1 MSFRARVAV
10 LVALVV
16 AIAVACVAG
25 SFLYLARG
33 QAVESIDS
41 KLRLRA
47 SAVIQLSEKVGRL
60 REFDRRMFGDYA
72 PDDVLLQ
79 VFDDNRRIWASNVEP
94 LPILPEDLLVAQ
106 RKISSRISTTEI
118 AGYRMR
124 VLTLP
129 LRTPGR
135 AAMIA
140 RPMDEVDAQLAG
152 LARMSIQIFVIGVAG
167 SGLIG
172 FVVAGRVVRPVRR
185 LTEAAT
191 RVAETQ
197 NVDQPIDIKRDDEF
211 GQLASSFN
219 EMLGALSLSREQQ
232 HRLVTDASHE
242 LRTPITSLRTNLEY
256 MQRNSSIEEDERRL
270 ILDDVLFELD
280 ELTGLVTELVDLA
293 TDQHHMGEAECIE
306 LDELVDAVVQRH
318 RRRTSYNIVYT
329 ATSSQIMAAPGLVE
343 RAVSNMVDN
352 ALKWNP
358 PDSSVQVRV
367 ENGSV
372 IVSDSG
378 PGIPVEEH
386 EQVFERFYRT
396 EGARSL
402 PGSGLGLSIVRH
414 VAESFGGQAR
424 IIDDGQPGTTIELS
438 FPPVG

>member
-47 SAVIQLSEKVGRL
+47 SAVIQLSEKFGRL

-94 LPILPEDLLVAQ
+94 LPILPENLLVAQ

-135 AAMIA
+135 AAMVA

-152 LARMSIQIFVIGVAG
+152 LWRMSIQIFVIGVAG

-185 LTEAAT
+185 LTEAAK

-197 NVDQPIDIKRDDEF
+197 NVDQPIDVKRDDEF

-219 EMLGALSLSREQQ
+219 EMMGALSLSREQQ

-329 ATSSQIMAAPGLVE
+329 ATSSQIIAAPALVE

-396 EGARSL
+396 EGARSF

>member
-10 LVALVV
+10 LVASVV

-41 KLRLRA
+41 KLRSRA
-47 SAVIQLSEKVGRL
+47 STVIQLGEKFGRL
-60 REFDRRMFGDYA
+60 REFDRRMFGEYA

-79 VFDDNRRIWASNVEP
+79 IFDDSRRIWASNVEP
-94 LPILPEDLLVAQ
+94 LPIRPENLLVAQ
-106 RKISSRISTTEI
+106 RKISSRIATTEI

-152 LARMSIQIFVIGVAG
+152 LWRMSIQIFVIGVAG

-197 NVDQPIDIKRDDEF
+197 NVDQPIDVKRDDEF

-329 ATSSQIMAAPGLVE
+329 ATSSQVMAAPALVE

-396 EGARSL
+396 EGARSF

>member
-47 SAVIQLSEKVGRL
+47 SAVIQLSEKFGRL

-94 LPILPEDLLVAQ
+94 LPILPENLLVAQ

-124 VLTLP
+124 VLTIP

-135 AAMIA
+135 AAMVA

-152 LARMSIQIFVIGVAG
+152 LWRMSIQIFVIGVAG

-329 ATSSQIMAAPGLVE
+329 ATSSQVMAAPALVE

-396 EGARSL
+396 EGARSF

>member
-47 SAVIQLSEKVGRL
+47 SAVIQLSEKFGRP

-94 LPILPEDLLVAQ
+94 LPILPENLLVAQ

-135 AAMIA
+135 AAMVA

-152 LARMSIQIFVIGVAG
+152 LWRMSIQIFVIGVAG

-219 EMLGALSLSREQQ
+219 EMLGALSISREQQ

-329 ATSSQIMAAPGLVE
+329 ATSSQIIAAPALVE

-372 IVSDSG
+372 IVSDNG

>member
-47 SAVIQLSEKVGRL
+47 SAVIQLSEKFGRL

-94 LPILPEDLLVAQ
+94 LPILPENLLVAQ

-135 AAMIA
+135 AAMVA

-152 LARMSIQIFVIGVAG
+152 LWRMSIQIFVIGVAG

-219 EMLGALSLSREQQ
+219 EMLGALSISREQQ

-329 ATSSQIMAAPGLVE
+329 ATSSQIIAAPALVE

-372 IVSDSG
+372 IVSDNG

-402 PGSGLGLSIVRH
+402 PGSGLGLSIVQH

>member
-10 LVALVV
+10 LVASVV

-47 SAVIQLSEKVGRL
+47 SAVIQLSEKFGRL

-94 LPILPEDLLVAQ
+94 LPILPENLLVAQ

-135 AAMIA
+135 AAMVA

-152 LARMSIQIFVIGVAG
+152 LWRMSIQIFVIGVAG

-219 EMLGALSLSREQQ
+219 EMLGALSISREQQ

-329 ATSSQIMAAPGLVE
+329 ATSSQIIAAPALVE

-372 IVSDSG
+372 IVSDNG

>member
-10 LVALVV
+10 LVASVV

-41 KLRLRA
+41 KLRSRA
-47 SAVIQLSEKVGRL
+47 STVIQLGEKFGRL
-60 REFDRRMFGDYA
+60 REFDRRMFGEYA

-79 VFDDNRRIWASNVEP
+79 IFDDSRRIWASNVEP
-94 LPILPEDLLVAQ
+94 LPIRPENLLVAQ
-106 RKISSRISTTEI
+106 RKISSRIATTEI

-152 LARMSIQIFVIGVAG
+152 LWRMSIQIFVIGVAG

-172 FVVAGRVVRPVRR
+172 FVVAGRVGRPVRR

-197 NVDQPIDIKRDDEF
+197 NVDQPIDVKRDDEF

-219 EMLGALSLSREQQ
+219 EMMGALSLSREQQ

-329 ATSSQIMAAPGLVE
+329 ATSSQVMAAPALVE

-396 EGARSL
+396 EGARSF

>member
-47 SAVIQLSEKVGRL
+47 SAVIQLSEKFSRL

-94 LPILPEDLLVAQ
+94 LPILPENLLVAQ

-135 AAMIA
+135 AAMVA

-152 LARMSIQIFVIGVAG
+152 LWRMSIQIFVIGVAG

-219 EMLGALSLSREQQ
+219 EMLGALSISREQQ

-329 ATSSQIMAAPGLVE
+329 ATSSQIIAAPALVE

-372 IVSDSG
+372 IVSDNG

>member
-1 MSFRARVAV
+1 
-10 LVALVV
+10 
-16 AIAVACVAG
+16 
-25 SFLYLARG
+25 
-33 QAVESIDS
+33 
-41 KLRLRA
+41 
-47 SAVIQLSEKVGRL
+47 
-60 REFDRRMFGDYA
+60 
-72 PDDVLLQ
+72 
-79 VFDDNRRIWASNVEP
+79 
-94 LPILPEDLLVAQ
+94 
-106 RKISSRISTTEI
+106 
-118 AGYRMR
+118 
-124 VLTLP
+124 
-129 LRTPGR
+129 
-135 AAMIA
+135 
-140 RPMDEVDAQLAG
+140 
-152 LARMSIQIFVIGVAG
+152 
-167 SGLIG
+167 
-172 FVVAGRVVRPVRR
+172 
-185 LTEAAT
+185 
-191 RVAETQ
+191 
-197 NVDQPIDIKRDDEF
+197 
-211 GQLASSFN
+211 
-219 EMLGALSLSREQQ
+219 
-232 HRLVTDASHE
+232 
-242 LRTPITSLRTNLEY
+242 

-329 ATSSQIMAAPGLVE
+329 ATSSQIMAAPALVE

-396 EGARSL
+396 EGARSF

>member
-47 SAVIQLSEKVGRL
+47 SAVIQLSEKFGRL

-94 LPILPEDLLVAQ
+94 LPILPENLLVAQ

-135 AAMIA
+135 AAMVA

-152 LARMSIQIFVIGVAG
+152 LWRMSIQIFVIGVAG

-329 ATSSQIMAAPGLVE
+329 ATSSQIIAAPALVE

-367 ENGSV
+367 ENGSG
-372 IVSDSG
+372 IVSDNG

>member
-47 SAVIQLSEKVGRL
+47 SAVIQLSEKFGRL

-79 VFDDNRRIWASNVEP
+79 VFDDNRRIWASKVEP
-94 LPILPEDLLVAQ
+94 LPILPENLLVAQ
-106 RKISSRISTTEI
+106 RKISSRIATTEI

-124 VLTLP
+124 VLTIP

-135 AAMIA
+135 AAMVA

-152 LARMSIQIFVIGVAG
+152 LWRMSIQIFVIGVAG

-329 ATSSQIMAAPGLVE
+329 ATSSQIIAAPALVE

-372 IVSDSG
+372 IVSDNG
-378 PGIPVEEH
+378 PGIPVEKH

-424 IIDDGQPGTTIELS
+424 IIDDGQPGTSIELS

>member
-47 SAVIQLSEKVGRL
+47 SAVIQLSEKFGRL

-94 LPILPEDLLVAQ
+94 LPILPENLLVAQ

-124 VLTLP
+124 VLTIP

-135 AAMIA
+135 AAMVA

-152 LARMSIQIFVIGVAG
+152 LWRMSIQIFVIGVAG

-197 NVDQPIDIKRDDEF
+197 NVDQPIDVKRDDEF

-329 ATSSQIMAAPGLVE
+329 ATSSQVMAAPALVE

-396 EGARSL
+396 EGARSF

>member
-47 SAVIQLSEKVGRL
+47 SAVIQLSEKFGQL
-60 REFDRRMFGDYA
+60 REFDRRMFGEYA

-79 VFDDNRRIWASNVEP
+79 IFDDSRRIWASNVEP
-94 LPILPEDLLVAQ
+94 LPIRPENLLVAQ
-106 RKISSRISTTEI
+106 RKISSRIATTEI

-152 LARMSIQIFVIGVAG
+152 LWRMSIQIFVIGVAG

-185 LTEAAT
+185 LTEAAK

-197 NVDQPIDIKRDDEF
+197 NVDQPIDVKRDDEF

-329 ATSSQIMAAPGLVE
+329 ATSSQVMAAPALVE

-396 EGARSL
+396 EGARSF

>member
-47 SAVIQLSEKVGRL
+47 SAVIQLSEKFGRL
-60 REFDRRMFGDYA
+60 REFDRRMFGEYA

-79 VFDDNRRIWASNVEP
+79 IFDDSRRIWASNVEP
-94 LPILPEDLLVAQ
+94 LPIRPENLLVAQ
-106 RKISSRISTTEI
+106 RKISSRIVTTEI

-152 LARMSIQIFVIGVAG
+152 LWRMSIQIFVIGVAG

-197 NVDQPIDIKRDDEF
+197 TVDQPIDIKRDDEF

-329 ATSSQIMAAPGLVE
+329 ATSSQVMAAPALVE

-396 EGARSL
+396 EGARSF

>member
-10 LVALVV
+10 LVASVV

-41 KLRLRA
+41 KLRSRA
-47 SAVIQLSEKVGRL
+47 SAVIQLGEKFGRL
-60 REFDRRMFGDYA
+60 REFDRRMFGEYA

-79 VFDDNRRIWASNVEP
+79 IFDDSRRIWASNVEP
-94 LPILPEDLLVAQ
+94 LPIRPENLLVAQ
-106 RKISSRISTTEI
+106 RKISSRIATTEI

-152 LARMSIQIFVIGVAG
+152 LWRMSIQIFVIGVAG

-197 NVDQPIDIKRDDEF
+197 NVDQPIDVKRDDEF

-219 EMLGALSLSREQQ
+219 EMMGALSLSREQQ

-329 ATSSQIMAAPGLVE
+329 ATSSQVMAAPALVE

-396 EGARSL
+396 EGARSF

>member
-41 KLRLRA
+41 KLRSRA
-47 SAVIQLSEKVGRL
+47 SAVIQLSEKFGRL

-94 LPILPEDLLVAQ
+94 LPILPENLLVAQ

-135 AAMIA
+135 AAMVA

-152 LARMSIQIFVIGVAG
+152 LWRMSIQIFVIGVAG

-219 EMLGALSLSREQQ
+219 EMLGALSISREQQ

-329 ATSSQIMAAPGLVE
+329 ATSSQIIAAPALVE

-372 IVSDSG
+372 RVSDNG

>member
-47 SAVIQLSEKVGRL
+47 SAVIQLSEKFGRL

-94 LPILPEDLLVAQ
+94 LPILPENLLVAQ

-135 AAMIA
+135 AAMVA

-152 LARMSIQIFVIGVAG
+152 LWRMSIQIFVIGVAG

-219 EMLGALSLSREQQ
+219 EMLGALSISREQQ

-329 ATSSQIMAAPGLVE
+329 ATSSQIIAAPALVE

-372 IVSDSG
+372 IVSDNG

-396 EGARSL
+396 EGARSF

>member
-47 SAVIQLSEKVGRL
+47 SAVIQLSEKFGQL

-94 LPILPEDLLVAQ
+94 LPILPENLLVAQ

-135 AAMIA
+135 AAMVA

-152 LARMSIQIFVIGVAG
+152 LWRMSIQIFVIGVAG

-219 EMLGALSLSREQQ
+219 EMLGALSISREQQ

-329 ATSSQIMAAPGLVE
+329 ATSSQIIAAPALVE

-372 IVSDSG
+372 RVSDNG

>member
-47 SAVIQLSEKVGRL
+47 SAVIQLSEKFGRL

-94 LPILPEDLLVAQ
+94 LPILPENLLVAQ

-135 AAMIA
+135 AAMVA

-152 LARMSIQIFVIGVAG
+152 LWRMSIQIFVIGVAG

-219 EMLGALSLSREQQ
+219 EMLGALSISREQQ

-329 ATSSQIMAAPGLVE
+329 ATSSQIIAAPALVE

-372 IVSDSG
+372 RVSDNG

-414 VAESFGGQAR
+414 VAESFGGLAR

>member
-47 SAVIQLSEKVGRL
+47 SAVIQLSEKFGRL

-94 LPILPEDLLVAQ
+94 LPILPENLLVAQ

-135 AAMIA
+135 AAMVA

-152 LARMSIQIFVIGVAG
+152 LWRMSIQIFVIGVAG

-329 ATSSQIMAAPGLVE
+329 ATSSQVMAAPALVE

-372 IVSDSG
+372 IVSDNG

-424 IIDDGQPGTTIELS
+424 IIDDGQPGTSIELS

>member
-10 LVALVV
+10 LVASVV

-41 KLRLRA
+41 KLRSRA
-47 SAVIQLSEKVGRL
+47 SAVIQLGEKFGRL
-60 REFDRRMFGDYA
+60 REFDRRMFGEYA

-79 VFDDNRRIWASNVEP
+79 IFDDSRRIWASNVEP
-94 LPILPEDLLVAQ
+94 LPILPENLLVAQ

-135 AAMIA
+135 AAMVA

-152 LARMSIQIFVIGVAG
+152 LWRMSIQIFVIGVAG

-329 ATSSQIMAAPGLVE
+329 ATSSQVMAAPALVE

-396 EGARSL
+396 EGARSF

>member
-47 SAVIQLSEKVGRL
+47 SAVIQLSEKFGRL

-94 LPILPEDLLVAQ
+94 LPILPENLLVAQ

-135 AAMIA
+135 AAMVA

-152 LARMSIQIFVIGVAG
+152 LWRMSIQIFVIGVAG

-219 EMLGALSLSREQQ
+219 EMLGALSISREQQ

-329 ATSSQIMAAPGLVE
+329 ATSSQIIAAPALVE

>member
-47 SAVIQLSEKVGRL
+47 SAVIQLSEKFGRL

-94 LPILPEDLLVAQ
+94 LPILPENLLVAQ

-135 AAMIA
+135 AAMGA

-152 LARMSIQIFVIGVAG
+152 LWRMSIQIFVIGVAG

-219 EMLGALSLSREQQ
+219 EMLGALSISREQQ

-329 ATSSQIMAAPGLVE
+329 ATSSQIIAAPALVE

-372 IVSDSG
+372 IVSDNG

>member
-47 SAVIQLSEKVGRL
+47 SAVIQLSEKFGRL

-94 LPILPEDLLVAQ
+94 LPILPENLLVAQ

-135 AAMIA
+135 AAMVA

-152 LARMSIQIFVIGVAG
+152 LWRMSIQIFVIGVAG

-329 ATSSQIMAAPGLVE
+329 ATSSQVMAAPALVE

-372 IVSDSG
+372 IVSDNG

>member
-47 SAVIQLSEKVGRL
+47 SAVIQLSEKFGRL

-94 LPILPEDLLVAQ
+94 LPILPENLLVAQ

-135 AAMIA
+135 AAMVA

-152 LARMSIQIFVIGVAG
+152 LWRMSIQIFVIGVAG

-329 ATSSQIMAAPGLVE
+329 ATSSQIIAAPALVE

-396 EGARSL
+396 EGARSF

>member
-47 SAVIQLSEKVGRL
+47 SAVIQLSEKFGRL

-94 LPILPEDLLVAQ
+94 LPILPENLLVAQ

-135 AAMIA
+135 AAMVA

-152 LARMSIQIFVIGVAG
+152 LWRMSIQIFVIGVAG

-197 NVDQPIDIKRDDEF
+197 NVDQPIDVKRDDEF

-329 ATSSQIMAAPGLVE
+329 ATSSQIIAAPALVE

-372 IVSDSG
+372 IVSDNG

>member
-47 SAVIQLSEKVGRL
+47 SAVIQLSEKFGRL

-94 LPILPEDLLVAQ
+94 LPILPENLLVAQ

-135 AAMIA
+135 AAMVA

-152 LARMSIQIFVIGVAG
+152 LWRMSIQIFVIGVAG

-219 EMLGALSLSREQQ
+219 EMLGALSISREQQ

-329 ATSSQIMAAPGLVE
+329 ATSSQIIAAPALVE

-372 IVSDSG
+372 IVSDNG

-386 EQVFERFYRT
+386 EEVFERFYRT

-402 PGSGLGLSIVRH
+402 PGSGLGLSIVQH

>member
-372 IVSDSG
+372 IVSDNG

>member
-47 SAVIQLSEKVGRL
+47 SAVIQLSEKFGRL

-94 LPILPEDLLVAQ
+94 LPILPENLLVAQ

-135 AAMIA
+135 AAMVA

-152 LARMSIQIFVIGVAG
+152 LWRMSIQIFVIGVAG

-329 ATSSQIMAAPGLVE
+329 ATSSQIIAAPALVE

-372 IVSDSG
+372 IVSDNG

-396 EGARSL
+396 EGAQSL

>member
-47 SAVIQLSEKVGRL
+47 SAVIQLSEKFGRL
-60 REFDRRMFGDYA
+60 REIDRRMFGDYA

-94 LPILPEDLLVAQ
+94 LPILPENLLVAQ

-135 AAMIA
+135 AAMVA

-152 LARMSIQIFVIGVAG
+152 LWRMSIQIFVIGVAG

-219 EMLGALSLSREQQ
+219 EMLGALSISREQQ

-329 ATSSQIMAAPGLVE
+329 ATSSQIIAAPALVE

-372 IVSDSG
+372 RVSDNG

>member
-47 SAVIQLSEKVGRL
+47 SAVIQLSEKFGRL

-94 LPILPEDLLVAQ
+94 LPILPENLLVAQ

-124 VLTLP
+124 VLTIP

-135 AAMIA
+135 AAMVA

-152 LARMSIQIFVIGVAG
+152 LWRMSIQIFVIGVAG

-329 ATSSQIMAAPGLVE
+329 ATSSQIIAAPALVE

-372 IVSDSG
+372 IVSDNG

-424 IIDDGQPGTTIELS
+424 IIDDGQPGTSIELS

>member
-10 LVALVV
+10 LVASVV

-41 KLRLRA
+41 KLRSRA
-47 SAVIQLSEKVGRL
+47 STLIQLGEKFGRL
-60 REFDRRMFGDYA
+60 REFDRRMFGEYA

-79 VFDDNRRIWASNVEP
+79 IFDDSRRIWASNVEP
-94 LPILPEDLLVAQ
+94 LPIRPENLLVAQ

-152 LARMSIQIFVIGVAG
+152 LWRMSIQIFVIGVAG

-329 ATSSQIMAAPGLVE
+329 ATSSQVMAAPALVE

-396 EGARSL
+396 EGARSF